1 MVRKLREG
9 RRLTQTELGKRAS
22 VTQAYVAMLERGVK
36 TNPSIQVLK
45 RLAKALRVP
54 MSELL

>member
-1 MVRKLREG
+1 M
-9 RRLTQTELGKRAS
+9 TQTELGKRAS